1 MSIYNKT
8 PLRQWGESD
17 TISTM
22 RFGLTCF
29 MFFSLLCVAQARH
42 FDVPTLPA
50 STRPGTEVSTNIH
63 YNATGRNVLGY
74 DVELN
79 VTGSASNCV
88 EVAFGRDEDGD
99 GELALGETGLA
110 FGWRGGDCFLYR
122 PDERWREPAAWTNGV
137 SRKLAFKVSAN
148 PEGVVG
154 SVGFSFG
161 GVPVLSDVTGATPAW
176 AYAPDWNMLR
186 VTRRGVDA
194 ANESVGVDADLRG
207 TVMRVR

>member
-1 MSIYNKT
+1 MI
-8 PLRQWGESD
+8 LAL
-17 TISTM
+17 TM
-22 RFGLTCF
+22 VA
-29 MFFSLLCVAQARH
+29 CVAQARR

-50 STRPGTEVSTNIH
+50 ATRPSTEVSTNIH

-74 DVELN
+74 DVELD
-79 VTGSASNCV
+79 VTGSVSNCV

-99 GELALGETGLA
+99 GELALEETGLA

>member
-1 MSIYNKT
+1 MIFA
-8 PLRQWGESD
+8 L
-17 TISTM
+17 TM
-22 RFGLTCF
+22 VAF
-29 MFFSLLCVAQARH
+29 VAQARR

-50 STRPGTEVSTNIH
+50 ATRPSTEVSTNIH

-79 VTGSASNCV
+79 VTGSVSNCV

-99 GELALGETGLA
+99 GELALEETGLA

>member
-1 MSIYNKT
+1 MA
-8 PLRQWGESD
+8 
-17 TISTM
+17 
-22 RFGLTCF
+22 LTVVA
-29 MFFSLLCVAQARH
+29 CVAEARR

-74 DVELN
+74 DVELD
-79 VTGSASNCV
+79 VTGSVSNCV

-99 GELALGETGLA
+99 GELSLEETGLA

-122 PDERWREPAAWTNGV
+122 PDERWLEPAAWTNGV
-137 SRKLAFKVSAN
+137 SRKLAFKVTAN

>member
-29 MFFSLLCVAQARH
+29 MFFALLCVAQARH

-79 VTGSASNCV
+79 VTGSVSNCV
-88 EVAFGRDEDGD
+88 EVA
-99 GELALGETGLA
+99 
-110 FGWRGGDCFLYR
+110 
-122 PDERWREPAAWTNGV
+122 P
-137 SRKLAFKVSAN
+137 
-148 PEGVVG
+148 
-154 SVGFSFG
+154 
-161 GVPVLSDVTGATPAW
+161 
-176 AYAPDWNMLR
+176 
-186 VTRRGVDA
+186 
-194 ANESVGVDADLRG
+194 
-207 TVMRVR
+207 